1 MKLKIS
7 IKGLKILEVCLDII
21 NNNSLNVFV
30 FVMVK
35 SPWQRI
41 KTSLELN
48 GTGGFGHFFL
58 LILFFFSDSGGFT
71 RPPLSGQT
79 TKKNFSLCFP
89 REAQNFTQIFRTRIL
104 KWVKL

>member
-48 GTGGFGHFFL
+48 GTGGFVNFFY
-58 LILFFFSDSGGFT
+58 
-71 RPPLSGQT
+71 
-79 TKKNFSLCFP
+79 
-89 REAQNFTQIFRTRIL
+89 
-104 KWVKL
+104 